1 MLHSLIKLLFLKM
14 PNYRH
19 LGELQLHRH
28 QDFELGLIWSCGI
41 NKVLLAKPSAFA
53 TLLLL
58 WRILIRNIQYSSE
71 KEQVRRKG
79 CTQAWGSPCH
89 CRAGRGLS
97 PLQAGSPSQ
106 VGKQMHVWGGGTWL
120 YCVDSFPFLGWG
132 VWPFFLGHFFF
143 SVHPGWKKHANITSQ
158 ISTHVKNV
166 CLAVISEKTGSRM
179 KDDTYVAENRH
190 ERLFSW
196 PSVRR
201 NLVPQCSLYWR
212 I

>member
-1 MLHSLIKLLFLKM
+1 M

-120 YCVDSFPFLGWG
+120 YCVDSFSFLGWG

-143 SVHPGWKKHANITSQ
+143 LSSSWMKEACKYNKSNIYSCEKCLFGSDIWKDRIKNEGWHLCGWK
-158 ISTHVKNV
+158 
-166 CLAVISEKTGSRM
+166 
-179 KDDTYVAENRH
+179 
-190 ERLFSW
+190 
-196 PSVRR
+196 
-201 NLVPQCSLYWR
+201 
-212 I
+212 